1 MSTSRLPAE
10 LRALIEQS
18 CRTLLDI
25 ECALCGD
32 PAMGR
37 YVSAVNTA
45 ICIYCCPEWSDW
57 DDDLSEAVDE
67 LRVEL
72 WAPLLRKLEY
82 DRGNNRRAAIMA
94 QRAERSPNAKG
105 DA

>member
-1 MSTSRLPAE
+1 MTTPGLPAD
-10 LRALIEQS
+10 LRALIEQG
-18 CRTLLDI
+18 CRTLLEI
-25 ECALCGD
+25 ECARCGD

-37 YVSAVNTA
+37 EVSPVNTA
-45 ICIYCCPEWSDW
+45 MCIYCCPEWSNW

-82 DRGNNRRAAIMA
+82 DRGNNRHAAIMN
-94 QRAERSPNAKG
+94 QRAKRSPNAKG
-105 DA
+105 GA